1 MNNKLKNILITGGA
15 GFIGSSLVKKL
26 VKKKFNIINIDK
38 LSYASDLNNLKE
50 IENLKNYKFIKL
62 DISNFRKVKNIFDQ
76 YKPQYVINCAA
87 ESHVDRSIANSKDFI
102 DSNIIGTYN
111 LLECVRIGMQS
122 KKLGIKNNFKLFHQV
137 STDEVFG
144 DSEKSNDPP
153 DEKTPY
159 SPSSPYS
166 ATKAS
171 SDHLVTSWGRTFNIP
186 FTISICTNNYGPF
199 QFPEKLIPVIILNS
213 LKGKKIPIYGDGKQI
228 RDWLYVEDH
237 VNAILKIIFNKKH
250 LNQKFNISGNNQV
263 KNIDLVKIICNQ
275 LNKLVILKPKN
286 IKDFKNLIEFVTDR
300 AGHDRKYILNS
311 KKIKNF
317 LNWKP
322 QYTISKGMSL
332 TLNWYLKNTEWYKHK
347 I

>member
-1 MNNKLKNILITGGA
+1 MNNKFKNILITGGA
-15 GFIGSSLVKKL
+15 GFIGSALVKKL
-26 VKKKFNIINIDK
+26 VMKKFNIINIDK
-38 LSYASDLNNLKE
+38 LSYASDLNNLKK

-62 DISNFRKVKNIFDQ
+62 DISNFKKLKKIFDQ
-76 YKPQYVINCAA
+76 YQPQYVINCAA
-87 ESHVDRSIANSKDFI
+87 ESHVDRSIENSKDFI
-102 DSNIIGTYN
+102 ESNIIGTYN
-111 LLECVRIGMQS
+111 LLECVKLGLQS
-122 KKLGIKNNFKLFHQV
+122 KKLYKKDKFKLFHQV

-144 DSEKSNDPP
+144 DSERSKVPP

-159 SPSSPYS
+159 NPSSPYS

-171 SDHLVTSWGRTFNIP
+171 SDHLVTSWGRTFQIP

-213 LKGKKIPIYGDGKQI
+213 LQGKKIPVYGDGKQI

-237 VNAILKIIFNKKH
+237 ADAILKIVFNKKYT
-250 LNQKFNISGNNQV
+250 NQKFNISGNNQV

-275 LNKLVILKPKN
+275 LNELVDLKPN
-286 IKDFKNLIEFVTDR
+286 NLKDFKDLINFVKDR
-300 AGHDRKYILNS
+300 PGHDRKYILNS
-311 KKIKNF
+311 KKIKTS

-322 QYTISKGMSL
+322 KYAINNGINL
-332 TLNWYLKNTEWYKHK
+332 TVDWYLKNILWCKKK

>member
-26 VKKKFNIINIDK
+26 VKKNFNIINIDK

-62 DISNFRKVKNIFDQ
+62 DISNFRTVKNIFDQ

-171 SDHLVTSWGRTFNIP
+171 SDHLVTSWGRTFKIP

-237 VNAILKIIFNKKH
+237 VNAILKIIFNKKYI
-250 LNQKFNISGNNQV
+250 NQRFNISGNNQV
-263 KNIDLVKIICNQ
+263 TNIDLVTIICNQ
-275 LNKLVILKPKN
+275 LNRLIISKPN
-286 IKDFKNLIEFVTDR
+286 DLKDFKSLINFVKDR
-300 AGHDRKYILNS
+300 PGHDRKYILNS
-311 KKIKNF
+311 KKIKTF
-317 LNWKP
+317 LSWKP
-322 QYTISKGMSL
+322 KYNIDRGINL
-332 TLNWYLKNTEWYKHK
+332 TVNWYLKNIKWCQNK